1 MIAFLLVLFVLFCL
15 AIAALLAVWAV
26 VAMVAI
32 RLCVGIIKAIFFLL
46 SGGRR

>member
-1 MIAFLLVLFVLFCL
+1 MIAFLFICLVLFCL
-15 AIAALLAVWAV
+15 AIAALIAVWAV

-32 RLCVGIIKAIFFLL
+32 RLCVGIIKSIFFLL